1 MIAASNS
8 NHADL
13 PQTPRSLSKSHD
25 DGDVKYFFQRPE
37 QDLNVRSNSKW
48 SGDDSVLEQVRESAW
63 LKDSDRLC
71 YNKKIST
78 FKSKKM
84 WDERLINEWS
94 TDLNCG
100 GFCSKLSIG

>member
-37 QDLNVRSNSKW
+37 QDLNVRSSNSKW
-48 SGDDSVLEQVRESAW
+48 SGDDTVLEQVYTH
-63 LKDSDRLC
+63 KHI
-71 YNKKIST
+71 YIIIIIIT
-78 FKSKKM
+78 IFIII
-84 WDERLINEWS
+84 LIM
-94 TDLNCG
+94 
-100 GFCSKLSIG
+100 

>member
-48 SGDDSVLEQVRESAW
+48 TGDDSVLEQVT
-63 LKDSDRLC
+63 
-71 YNKKIST
+71 NKKSARLNLKKKLIS
-78 FKSKKM
+78 FH
-84 WDERLINEWS
+84 
-94 TDLNCG
+94 
-100 GFCSKLSIG
+100 